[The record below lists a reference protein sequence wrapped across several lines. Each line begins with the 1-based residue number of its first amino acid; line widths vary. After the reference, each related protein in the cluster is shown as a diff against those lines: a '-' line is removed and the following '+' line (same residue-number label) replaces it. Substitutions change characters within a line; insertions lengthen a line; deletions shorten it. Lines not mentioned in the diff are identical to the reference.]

1 MYAIVEIAGQQFK
14 VAKDQKV
21 FVHRLAGE
29 EGDTVTFNNVLLTA
43 DGEQIS
49 VGAPAIEGASVE
61 AKISRHLKGD
71 KVIVFK
77 KKRRKG
83 YRKKNGHR
91 QSLTEIV
98 IESIVSSGA
107 KPAKKAAAKKA
118 AAKPAAKKTAKGD
131 DLKKIEGIG
140 PKAAEALTN
149 AGIDTFAKLAKA
161 EPANIKEILVA
172 ASSRLAHL
180 EPGTWPQQSELAA
193 AGNWEEL
200 KVLQDK
206 LDGGK

>member
-14 VAKDQKV
+14 VAQDQKV

-43 DGEQIS
+43 DGEQIT

-83 YRKKNGHR
+83 YKKKNGHR
-91 QSLTEIV
+91 QYLTEIV
-98 IESIVSSGA
+98 IESIASSGG
-107 KPAKKAAAKKA
+107 KSTT
-118 AAKPAAKKTAKGD
+118 KPAAKKATAKGD

-140 PKAAEALTN
+140 PKAAEALVN
-149 AGIDTFAKLAKA
+149 AGIETFAKLSKA

-180 EPGTWPQQSELAA
+180 EPGTWPQQAGLAA
-193 AGNWEEL
+193 AGNWDEL